1 MSEQPPRE
9 KVDNNLHEVTFVVDH
24 LQSVIDLSAYAG
36 RWVAM
41 TGGRVA
47 GVGDTAM
54 SAERLGRRNRLR
66 ERLSIFYVE
75 PPEGKPLKLPPLL
88 HRIRPILA
96 RQEQPIFLVGGA
108 VRDLLLGDDSH
119 DLDFVVPRNAI
130 RIAFKVADQLGV
142 PAYALDSQ
150 RDAGRIV
157 LSEQATTIDFT
168 SFRGPD
174 LEADLRDRD
183 FTINAIA
190 LPFAADTDAS
200 LIDPCG
206 GQADLEA
213 KLIRMTHA
221 SAIAADPIRGLRA
234 VRLALDIDFRLT
246 PEIIL
251 SATSSAPQLCQV
263 SVERVRDELI
273 KLLASSRPKEALA
286 YLDTWQILAAILP
299 EVDRLAGVAQSYPH
313 HEDALDHTGSTLNNL
328 VLIERFIVKS
338 IPVTDTKLEKTRL
351 RLVEAQDML
360 APYQTRLALY
370 LDRPVTGG
378 LDGWNLLRFSGLFH
392 DVGKVD
398 TARVDED
405 GRIRFFGHDQTG
417 AQLTG
422 LALKRLRLS
431 NQAITYVKRCVAGH
445 MRPLLL
451 AKETTLSR
459 RAIYRF
465 FRTSQSAGIDIG
477 LLALADHLATYT
489 DSDGGEA
496 WNRLLAVVSQLFDYY
511 FNQYEESV
519 RPAQLLD
526 GSDLID
532 QLKLEPGPE
541 IGRLLRLIE
550 EAQAA
555 GEVSSFEEALAL
567 ARQEVLR

>member
-1 MSEQPPRE
+1 MPEQNSGK
-9 KVDNNLHEVTFVVDH
+9 KVDINLQEVTFAVNH
-24 LQSVIDLSAYAG
+24 LQKDVDLSAYAG
-36 RWVAM
+36 RWVAIA
-41 TGGRVA
+41 GDRVA

-88 HRIRPILA
+88 HRIRSVLA
-96 RQEQPIFLVGGA
+96 RQEQPIYLVGGA
-108 VRDLLLGDDSH
+108 VRDLLLGDDSQ

-150 RDAGRIV
+150 RDAGRII
-157 LSEQATTIDFT
+157 LPEQATTLDFT

-174 LEADLRDRD
+174 LETDLRDRD

-200 LIDPCG
+200 LVDPCG

-213 KLIRMTHA
+213 KLIRMTHP
-221 SAIAADPIRGLRA
+221 SAIADDPIRGLRA
-234 VRLALDIDFRLT
+234 IRLALATNFRLT

-251 SATSSAPQLCQV
+251 SATSSAPHLCQV

-286 YLDTWQILAAILP
+286 YLNAWQILAAILP

-313 HEDALDHTGSTLNNL
+313 HEDALDHTGSALNKL
-328 VLIERFIVKS
+328 VLIERFVLKS
-338 IPVTDTKLEKTRL
+338 MPVTDIQSEKTRR
-351 RLVEAQDML
+351 RLIEARDML
-360 APYQTRLALY
+360 APYITRLAMH

-378 LDGWNLLRFSGLFH
+378 LHGWNLMRFSGLFH
-392 DVGKVD
+392 DVGKFE
-398 TARVDED
+398 TGRVDED

-417 AQLTG
+417 AHITG

-445 MRPLLL
+445 MRPLLF

-489 DSDGGEA
+489 QSTGGEA
-496 WNRLLAVVSQLFDYY
+496 WNRLLTVVDQLFDYY
-511 FNQYEESV
+511 FNKYEESV

-532 QLKLEPGPE
+532 RLKLESGPE

-555 GEVSSFEEALAL
+555 GEVSSFDEALDL
-567 ARQEVLR
+567 ARKEVLR